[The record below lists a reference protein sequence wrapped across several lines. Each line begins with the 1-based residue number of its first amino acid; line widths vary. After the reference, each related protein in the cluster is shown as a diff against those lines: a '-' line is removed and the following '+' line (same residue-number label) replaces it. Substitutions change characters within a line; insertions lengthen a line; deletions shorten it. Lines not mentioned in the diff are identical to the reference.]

1 MPDHGVIGD
10 LPALRTSPAMQA
22 TMSHGYVDPIFA
34 CREGLDCVC
43 YPGIWSG
50 KEFWEFSGFSGIKHV
65 SGGRH
70 CTWFFGS

>member
-1 MPDHGVIGD
+1 MPDHGVIGN

-22 TMSHGYVDPIFA
+22 TMSHGYFA